1 VGVSVTAV
9 GTSEGDGVGFDDS
22 AGFRV
27 EVGIGVSRG
36 ATKVG
41 FNDLTGVGGFDGA
54 NDGVN
59 EGKSEGL
66 DEGDNV
72 PVGGSVG
79 LDEGNVGDP

>member
-9 GTSEGDGVGFDDS
+9 GT

-27 EVGIGVSRG
+27 EVGLSVSRG

-41 FNDLTGVGGFDGA
+41 FDDLAGVGGFDGA

-72 PVGGSVG
+72 GGSVG
-79 LDEGNVGDP
+79 LDEGKCVVGDP